1 MSHHFIGQDNDPPLA
16 ILVETLASP
25 MLVAHPAPVCLEV
38 DMDETLRLPADQA
51 SFCQLMESL
60 IRQALIE
67 MPEGGELTITG
78 CQTNTGIEIEL
89 ADSGA
94 AVDQRACK
102 LPMIAAALSAELNW
116 QDCPQGGG
124 AVTVKFPH
132 YQVAKRRAA

>member
-1 MSHHFIGQDNDPPLA
+1 MSHQFIGRDNDPPLA

-38 DMDETLRLPADQA
+38 DMDESLRLPVDHP

-60 IRQALIE
+60 VRQALLE

-78 CQTNTGIEIEL
+78 CETHTGVEIEL
-89 ADSGA
+89 ADTGSVVA
-94 AVDQRACK
+94 SRACK
-102 LPMIAAALSAELNW
+102 LPLIAAALSAELNW

-124 AVTVKFPH
+124 AVTVKFPR
-132 YQVAKRRAA
+132 YQAAQRRAA